1 MRDRSAQTGRLYIQQ
16 PRGKE
21 KIMKQKFGW
30 SMMAG
35 ACLVLFSAW
44 VIAGTTVPDVI
55 KMDTK
60 GYTEHTK
67 GIVEFHHK
75 KHIEEYKLTCG
86 ECHHDKDHKP
96 LANLKAGD
104 NVQGCIE
111 CHKIPG
117 EKPKG
122 KDAPKLSEKE
132 VLQYHAEAMHQNCQ
146 GCHKE
151 YNKKN
156 NTNTAPTTCV
166 KCHPKK

>member
-122 KDAPKLSEKE
+122 KDAPKLTEKE